1 MVTRVCRPLGGT
13 SGIVVLNDEAHHCY
27 SDRYEPE
34 EDAATEKDLTGDDK
48 AEAQQNTKAAR
59 LWFNGLRAIN
69 EKLGGKGETGGV
81 KTVYDL
87 SATPSFLSGSG
98 YKEGT
103 LFPWVASDF
112 SLVEAIESG
121 IVKIPRVPVDDNAAT
136 PNVQFLH
143 LWPLIKDGLPKK
155 GRKDGAVT
163 PDQMPGMLE
172 GALNALYDSYAKA
185 FAAWENSDA
194 KKYGEPAPVFIVV
207 CNNTT
212 VSKMV
217 YDYIAGWE
225 KPLSD
230 YQTVWVRASSS
241 CSPTSSTTSR
251 SHGRARSSWTPFSS
265 SRARACRLSS
275 RRSPRSRSR
284 NSATN
289 TPAASLAARPRMSTT
304 GRSCAR

>member
-1 MVTRVCRPLGGT
+1 M
-13 SGIVVLNDEAHHCY
+13 
-27 SDRYEPE
+27 
-34 EDAATEKDLTGDDK
+34 
-48 AEAQQNTKAAR
+48 
-59 LWFNGLRAIN
+59 
-69 EKLGGKGETGGV
+69 
-81 KTVYDL
+81 
-87 SATPSFLSGSG
+87 
-98 YKEGT
+98 
-103 LFPWVASDF
+103 ASDF

-155 GRKDGAVT
+155 GRKEGAVT

-230 YQTVWVRASSS
+230 YQTVWVE
-241 CSPTSSTTSR
+241 
-251 SHGRARSSWTPFSS
+251 GKLKLFSNVEYNK
-265 SRARACRLSS
+265 
-275 RRSPRSRSR
+275 PI
-284 NSATN
+284 
-289 TPAASLAARPRMSTT
+289 ARPRTILEPARDGERLPAERHQGQDRHRWRGPACQPATTAHLLVLDLRVLRPGRFVPESPIIDRVPAPAWPACAAAGCCFDKTSASDPWASTADQIT
-304 GRSCAR
+304 DAGSKVGHRGDSHRQCDAE